1 MKTKKSLAICLL
13 SAAALLA
20 GCTKDEIHT
29 LPGFSHEEVVASI
42 KKNLYDSDGNVRA
55 NHLDEYGPTEWN
67 LIATDPED
75 ILDYWNDLTGMGVP
89 VTDSFD
95 YEYKS
100 SDGKCSLGITG
111 QLTPDPNHI
120 YADICFNVPE
130 CPEITLLHIGTS
142 EMIGNRGTI
151 GLTADW
157 SHRGEGVA
165 VPAEYSV
172 EAGGKTFTADGAA
185 FTLPGFFEP
194 GDVEVFAYNLP
205 AGVSVT
211 GGIATVDTG
220 ADGLLIPDAGVLFS
234 GVATARVEAG
244 ATAAVTVP
252 MQQRMREVRFT
263 IDLTGGDP
271 ERVGAVE
278 ARLNGM
284 AASIDLRTGEV
295 TGDKSSAMLSFVRE
309 GDKLTANLWT
319 VGPAAGA
326 KQQLVTTT
334 ILSNGDHIETSFD
347 LTDLFRDFNFN
358 TVTPLNVAGSIEIF

>member
-1 MKTKKSLAICLL
+1 MKTKNSLTICLL

-29 LPGFSHEEVVASI
+29 LPGFSHEEVVAFM
-42 KKNLYDSDGNVRA
+42 KKGLYDSDGNVTA
-55 NHLDEYGPTEWN
+55 NQLDEYGPTEWN
-67 LIATDPED
+67 LIAIDPED
-75 ILDYWNDLTGMGVP
+75 ALAYWNDLTGMDVP
-89 VTDSFD
+89 VTNSYE

-100 SDGKCSLGITG
+100 SDGKCTISITG
-111 QLTPDPNHI
+111 NLTPDPNHI

-130 CPEITLLHIGTS
+130 CPEITLLHIGTM
-142 EMIGNRGTI
+142 EMMFGTI

-185 FTLPGFFEP
+185 FTLPGFFEQ
-194 GDVEVFAYNLP
+194 GDVEVLAYNLP
-205 AGVSVT
+205 AGVSAD

-271 ERVGAVE
+271 ERVTNVK
-278 ARLNGM
+278 ARLDGV

-295 TGDKSSAMLSFVRE
+295 TGDESSAMLSFVRE

-326 KQQLVTTT
+326 RQELVITT
-334 ILSNGDHIETSFD
+334 ILSDGNKIATAPD

-358 TVTPLNVAGSIEIF
+358 TVTPLNVAGSIKIF